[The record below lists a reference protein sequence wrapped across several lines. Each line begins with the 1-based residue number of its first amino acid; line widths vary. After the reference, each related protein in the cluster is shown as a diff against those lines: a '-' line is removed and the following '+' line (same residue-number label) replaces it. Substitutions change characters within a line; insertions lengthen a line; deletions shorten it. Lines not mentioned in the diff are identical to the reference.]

1 MAGKFKQKDTT
12 HEGGAWKREYD
23 DNRAR
28 QWTMIVYPD
37 SAPERW
43 EDILNEH
50 HISWACS
57 PLHDKDDNPDGEQK
71 KAHWHIA
78 LAFTNRKSYQQIVD
92 LTAPLNGTIP
102 KKIESMEGMA
112 RYFLHKDNPEK
123 YQYREEDIRCYGGF
137 DIADYLQ
144 PGRAARY
151 RIIREMVEYIID
163 QDITEFHEIA
173 VYAMYNEPAW
183 NAQLIDS
190 SSIYIREFIK
200 SRRSSQQLE
209 EMKKRM
215 AANHAPEPDG
225 DSNK

>member
-28 QWTMIVYPD
+28 QWTMIVYPE

-78 LAFTNRKSYQQIVD
+78 LAFTNRKSYQQIID

-102 KKIESMEGMA
+102 QKIESMEGMA

-144 PGRAARY
+144 PGRAVRY

-173 VYAMYNEPAW
+173 VYAMYNEPQW

-215 AANHAPEPDG
+215 ATNHAPDPDG
-225 DSNK
+225 DSK

>member
-12 HEGGAWKREYD
+12 HEGGAWKKEYD
-23 DNRAR
+23 ENRAR
-28 QWTMIVYPD
+28 QWTMIVYPE

-78 LAFTNRKSYQQIVD
+78 MAFTNRKSYQQIVD
-92 LTAPLNGTIP
+92 LTAAINGTIP
-102 KKIESMEGMA
+102 KKVESMEGMV

-137 DIADYLQ
+137 DVRDYLQ
-144 PGRAARY
+144 PSRAARY
-151 RIIREMVEYIID
+151 KLISEMIVWIEYS
-163 QDITEFHEIA
+163 DITEFRELA
-173 VYAMYNEPAW
+173 LYAMREQPEWY
-183 NAQLIDS
+183 AQLIDQNT
-190 SSIYIREFIK
+190 IFIREYIK
-200 SRRSSQQLE
+200 SRRSSLQLE
-209 EMKKRM
+209 EIKKRI
-215 AANHAPEPDG
+215 ALESNPKKPDG
-225 DSNK
+225 DFN